1 MESSQLHCRK
11 ILVCITRQGYAWQ
24 LACEHANQV
33 VDLYH
38 LFFYFGVEVKWL
50 EVSIFNDFLL
60 SALMNSCAKL
70 SNTILSIYWPVF
82 S

>member
-1 MESSQLHCRK
+1 M
-11 ILVCITRQGYAWQ
+11 YAWQ

-38 LFFYFGVEVKWL
+38 LLFYFGVEVKWL

-60 SALMNSCAKL
+60 SALMNSCTKL